1 MRDAFGVSKAYQS
14 QDWRTADAKVLQA
27 PKRLMRKLK
36 LVRKIKK

>member
-1 MRDAFGVSKAYQS
+1 MRDAFGVSKYQS
-14 QDWRTADAKVLQA
+14 QDWRAADAKVLEA